1 MSLTKA
7 TDAENEELVNGKEIA
22 TLNDH
27 VVPADPRQGAT
38 LLPGPIAAII
48 TTGTGL
54 ASFSIRATTKV
65 GGWTLYGFREGTLK
79 SLSVSR
85 SVVEQVLVL
94 AGRDVAARSGGELG
108 RQEAAGIL
116 EWSVC

>member
-1 MSLTKA
+1 MPLLKLQDVEKGHEVDRNEAARLT
-7 TDAENEELVNGKEIA
+7 NCIA
-22 TLNDH
+22 TT
-27 VVPADPRQGAT
+27 DPHQGAT
-38 LLPGPIAAII
+38 LLPRPIASLIS
-48 TTGTGL
+48 TGTGL
-54 ASFSIRATTKV
+54 ASLSVRATTKV

-116 EWSVC
+116 EWSVR